1 MRTTLALSLL
11 CALCLASP
19 APAQDQ
25 AAAPPPCSGP
35 DHRAFDF
42 WVGTWEVTTVSDGK
56 PAGTNTISKVL
67 NGCVLHENWA
77 GTPNADGSQFVG
89 QSFNAFDGQTGQ
101 WHQTWVDGSGGVLK
115 LDGGLDGAVM
125 VLEGPRKAAD
135 GTDQRHR
142 ITWTPHD
149 DGTVRQTWTMTTDD
163 GRSWTTLFD
172 GLYRRKDGS

>member
-1 MRTTLALSLL
+1 MRTTLALGLL

-19 APAQDQ
+19 APAQGQ

-56 PAGTNTISKVL
+56 PAGTNTISKIL

-101 WHQTWVDGSGGVLK
+101 WHQTWVDG
-115 LDGGLDGAVM
+115 AVM
-125 VLEGPRKAAD
+125 VLEGPQKAAD

-149 DGTVRQTWTMTTDD
+149 GGTVQQTWTMTTDH